1 MARHHDRPANSTPGH
16 LRPRPPA
23 RGLRPR
29 LISHQSGGFATGVN
43 LNRGPTM
50 ENRSG
55 LSALIEWLVQRNRSL
70 RALQTPVRTALDKSP
85 NWRNHELEGRPA
97 RFVEDTR

>member
-1 MARHHDRPANSTPGH
+1 
-16 LRPRPPA
+16 
-23 RGLRPR
+23 
-29 LISHQSGGFATGVN
+29 
-43 LNRGPTM
+43 M